1 MRYIG
6 VIARRIGAIVPGL
19 AGVRLA
25 VNIVSVIRITIP
37 VIIRIVTP
45 SQPVTPPPAVA
56 SVMPAMVP
64 VTPVATAET
73 IVQVGDT
80 AVKST
85 TVESTT
91 VESTKPAAVKAPAA
105 AVRCVS
111 KIRLAEDGRGQQP
124 GCDARDRPPL
134 LGPGFAIA

>member
-1 MRYIG
+1 
-6 VIARRIGAIVPGL
+6 
-19 AGVRLA
+19 
-25 VNIVSVIRITIP
+25 
-37 VIIRIVTP
+37 
-45 SQPVTPPPAVA
+45 
-56 SVMPAMVP
+56 
-64 VTPVATAET
+64 VATAET

-85 TVESTT
+85 TVESAKPAA
-91 VESTKPAAVKAPAA
+91 VKSPAAVKAPAA

>member
-1 MRYIG
+1 
-6 VIARRIGAIVPGL
+6 
-19 AGVRLA
+19 
-25 VNIVSVIRITIP
+25 
-37 VIIRIVTP
+37 
-45 SQPVTPPPAVA
+45 VA
-56 SVMPAMVP
+56 A
-64 VTPVATAET
+64 AET

-85 TVESTT
+85 TVESAKPAA
-91 VESTKPAAVKAPAA
+91 VKSPAAVKAPPAAVKAPAA

>member
-1 MRYIG
+1 
-6 VIARRIGAIVPGL
+6 
-19 AGVRLA
+19 
-25 VNIVSVIRITIP
+25 
-37 VIIRIVTP
+37 
-45 SQPVTPPPAVA
+45 
-56 SVMPAMVP
+56 MVP

-80 AVKST
+80 AVKSTTVEST

>member
-1 MRYIG
+1 
-6 VIARRIGAIVPGL
+6 
-19 AGVRLA
+19 
-25 VNIVSVIRITIP
+25 
-37 VIIRIVTP
+37 
-45 SQPVTPPPAVA
+45 
-56 SVMPAMVP
+56 MVP

-85 TVESTT
+85 AVKSTTVESTT
-91 VESTKPAAVKAPAA
+91 VESAKPAAVKSPAAVKAPAA
-105 AVRCVS
+105 TMRCVS

>member
-1 MRYIG
+1 
-6 VIARRIGAIVPGL
+6 
-19 AGVRLA
+19 
-25 VNIVSVIRITIP
+25 
-37 VIIRIVTP
+37 
-45 SQPVTPPPAVA
+45 
-56 SVMPAMVP
+56 
-64 VTPVATAET
+64 VATAET

-85 TVESTT
+85 TVESAKPAA
-91 VESTKPAAVKAPAA
+91 VKSPAAVKAPAAAVKAPAAA

>member
-1 MRYIG
+1 
-6 VIARRIGAIVPGL
+6 
-19 AGVRLA
+19 
-25 VNIVSVIRITIP
+25 
-37 VIIRIVTP
+37 
-45 SQPVTPPPAVA
+45 VA
-56 SVMPAMVP
+56 A
-64 VTPVATAET
+64 AET

-85 TVESTT
+85 TVESA
-91 VESTKPAAVKAPAA
+91 KPAAVKAPAAAVKSPAA

>member
-1 MRYIG
+1 
-6 VIARRIGAIVPGL
+6 
-19 AGVRLA
+19 
-25 VNIVSVIRITIP
+25 
-37 VIIRIVTP
+37 
-45 SQPVTPPPAVA
+45 
-56 SVMPAMVP
+56 
-64 VTPVATAET
+64 VTPVAAAET

-85 TVESTT
+85 TVESAKPAA
-91 VESTKPAAVKAPAA
+91 VKSPAAVKAPAA

>member
-25 VNIVSVIRITIP
+25 VIIVSVIRITIP

-56 SVMPAMVP
+56 SVMPATVP

-85 TVESTT
+85 TVESA
-91 VESTKPAAVKAPAA
+91 KPAAVKAPAA

-111 KIRLAEDGRGQQP
+111 KIRLAEDRRGQQP

>member
-1 MRYIG
+1 
-6 VIARRIGAIVPGL
+6 
-19 AGVRLA
+19 
-25 VNIVSVIRITIP
+25 
-37 VIIRIVTP
+37 
-45 SQPVTPPPAVA
+45 VA
-56 SVMPAMVP
+56 A
-64 VTPVATAET
+64 AET

-85 TVESTT
+85 TVESAKPAA
-91 VESTKPAAVKAPAA
+91 VKSPAAVKAPAAA

>member
-1 MRYIG
+1 
-6 VIARRIGAIVPGL
+6 
-19 AGVRLA
+19 
-25 VNIVSVIRITIP
+25 
-37 VIIRIVTP
+37 
-45 SQPVTPPPAVA
+45 
-56 SVMPAMVP
+56 
-64 VTPVATAET
+64 VATAET

-85 TVESTT
+85 TVESA
-91 VESTKPAAVKAPAA
+91 KPAAVKSPAAVKAPASAVKAPAAAVKAPAA

-134 LGPGFAIA
+134 LGLGFAIA